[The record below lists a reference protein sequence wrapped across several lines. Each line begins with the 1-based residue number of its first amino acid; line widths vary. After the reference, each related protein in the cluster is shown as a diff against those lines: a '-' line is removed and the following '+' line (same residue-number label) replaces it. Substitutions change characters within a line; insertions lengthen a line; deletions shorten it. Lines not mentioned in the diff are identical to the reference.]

1 MRVLDQA
8 DVVGVRVLVT
18 LLLDDSQVP
27 LGSQVAGHRG
37 LAVTD
42 EAVPMTGEQ

>member
-1 MRVLDQA
+1 MRVVDQA
-8 DVVGVRVLVT
+8 DVMGTRVLVY
-18 LLLDDSQVP
+18 LLLDESLVS

-42 EAVPMTGEQ
+42 EDVLMTEGQ